1 MKISENTAVSMPMKN
16 LISIIAAV
24 AVGVWAYFGIVE
36 TLNKHSTTLELMQK
50 DLEANSEFRIKYP
63 RGELGQ
69 SSGEAE
75 LFMLVEHMAGL
86 IESMI
91 QAGTPCPID
100 GKIGKEAEK
109 LWSKY
114 DNERP
119 DYDIYIKRM
128 KAREKK
134 EKELEK
140 IRLKEE
146 AKMTKEFD
154 KVDKEIKIEK
164 LKPIDWESP
173 K

>member
-50 DLEANSEFRIKYP
+50 DLDQNSEFRIKYP

-86 IESMI
+86 IESMDEELKGMRNNKI
-91 QAGTPCPID
+91 NID
-100 GKIGKEAEK
+100 FLKEQVGKLQIDVEK
-109 LWSKY
+109 L
-114 DNERP
+114 
-119 DYDIYIKRM
+119 
-128 KAREKK
+128 
-134 EKELEK
+134 
-140 IRLKEE
+140 IRNG
-146 AKMTKEFD
+146 
-154 KVDKEIKIEK
+154 
-164 LKPIDWESP
+164 SNH
-173 K
+173 